1 MRMAGVVEVSQWHD
15 LAALDDVPAGQMS
28 AHEIGDIHLALY
40 NIGGAIYATDNV
52 CTHAYALLTDGWL
65 DNNVVECPLH
75 GGQFD
80 VCTGKAVC
88 TPAET
93 DLKIYSTRVSNGRI
107 EVLLPGAGG

>member
-1 MRMAGVVEVSQWHD
+1 MAGDADGQWHD
-15 LAALDDVPAGQMS
+15 VAALNDVPSGEMS
-28 AHEIGDIHLALY
+28 ACEVGEIHLALY
-40 NIGGAIYATDNV
+40 NIDGTVFATDNV

-88 TPAET
+88 SPAEIDLQTYPARVT
-93 DLKIYSTRVSNGRI
+93 DGRI
-107 EVLLPGAGG
+107 EVLLPAAR